1 LDYLSEIGRKETVK
15 AGKEIVKNKN
25 NFDIPDFGQ
34 RKRNPLS
41 SPDKKDRIINLEK
54 ENNTLK
60 EKENLLQTEVMK
72 MQTKLRRIEG
82 LIRSRSAV
90 GGDSATYD
98 SYDLQQDL

>member
-1 LDYLSEIGRKETVK
+1 MAGIGRRETVK
-15 AGKEIVKNKN
+15 AGNEIAKGKKST
-25 NFDIPDFGQ
+25 DTPDYGQ
-34 RKRNPLS
+34 RKRNPMS

-90 GGDSATYD
+90 GGDSSTYD
-98 SYDLQQDL
+98 SHDLQKDL